1 MKKIIA
7 IGAFLCIALPS
18 VFAQVDNVRFG
29 VQLSPALSWM
39 STDDNKINR
48 AGTNLGLK
56 LGMISE
62 FYFRENYAF
71 VTGIGFAFNQGGT
84 LQYDYNGGSFWSRSG
99 LSPRLDTIATKG
111 VKLKYGLQY
120 VEIPLMIKM
129 RTREFG
135 YIRYFLEPGLILGF
149 RSQSRGSII
158 APGVGTGDEAQKI
171 NIKRDVNGINISWG
185 LNAGVEYSLSESTAL
200 IGGIG
205 FQIGV
210 VDVTGDK
217 GTVIDS
223 SGAYK
228 QDKSRGIVSA
238 INFKLGLLF

>member
-18 VFAQVDNVRFG
+18 VFAQQIETVRFG

-39 STDDNKINR
+39 GTDDNKINR
-48 AGTNLGLK
+48 SGSNLGLK
-56 LGMISE
+56 LGMLTE

-71 VTGIGFAFNQGGT
+71 STGIGFAFNQGGT
-84 LQYDYNGGSFWSRSG
+84 LQYDYNGGTFWTRSD
-99 LSPRLDTIATKG
+99 LSPKLDTIRTKG
-111 VKLKYGLQY
+111 VKLKYGIQY

-135 YIRYFLEPGLILGF
+135 YMRYFLEPGLFLGF
-149 RSQSRGSII
+149 RSQSRGSIEGI
-158 APGVGTGDEAQKI
+158 GVGDEGQKI
-171 NIKRDVNGINISWG
+171 NIKRDVNGVNISWG
-185 LNAGVEYSLSESTAL
+185 LNGGFEYSITESMAL
-200 IGGIG
+200 VGGLG

-210 VDVTGDK
+210 VDVTSDK
-217 GTVIDS
+217 GSVIDAN
-223 SGAYK
+223 GAFK
-228 QDKSRGIVSA
+228 QDRSRGTIST